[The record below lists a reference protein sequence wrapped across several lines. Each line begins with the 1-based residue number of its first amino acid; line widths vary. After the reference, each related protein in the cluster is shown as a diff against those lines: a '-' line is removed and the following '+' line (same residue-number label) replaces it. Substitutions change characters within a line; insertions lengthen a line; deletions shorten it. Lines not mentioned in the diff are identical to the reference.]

1 MKVMQKKRNRTIGD
15 MVNAKDHGIS
25 EKQVLNQ
32 IPSPGELA
40 KREEKLKV
48 TISLST
54 TTIDFFKKEALKH
67 GTKYQ
72 KLIRA
77 VLDEYVKQHK

>member
-1 MKVMQKKRNRTIGD
+1 MEFMSDEFCTIGD
-15 MVNAKDHGIS
+15 TVKAEENDIGK
-25 EKQVLNQ
+25 KQALSQ
-32 IPSPGELA
+32 LPSLGELA
-40 KREEKLKV
+40 KREQKLKV

-54 TTIDFFKKEALKH
+54 ITIDFFKKEALKH

>member
-1 MKVMQKKRNRTIGD
+1 M
-15 MVNAKDHGIS
+15 NAKENNIS
-25 EKQVLNQ
+25 EKNELTQL
-32 IPSPGELA
+32 PSPGELA
-40 KREEKLKV
+40 KREQKLKV

-54 TTIDFFKKEALKH
+54 ITIEFFKKEALKH

>member
-1 MKVMQKKRNRTIGD
+1 M
-15 MVNAKDHGIS
+15 NAKENDFS
-25 EKQVLNQ
+25 EKRELNQ

-54 TTIDFFKKEALKH
+54 ATIEFFKKEAQKY

>member
-1 MKVMQKKRNRTIGD
+1 M
-15 MVNAKDHGIS
+15 NAKENNIS
-25 EKQVLNQ
+25 EKNELTQL
-32 IPSPGELA
+32 PSPGELA
-40 KREEKLKV
+40 KREQKLKV

-54 TTIDFFKKEALKH
+54 ITIEFFKKEALKH

-77 VLDEYVKQHK
+77 VLDEYVKQHN

>member
-1 MKVMQKKRNRTIGD
+1 M
-15 MVNAKDHGIS
+15 NAEEKDIS
-25 EKQVLNQ
+25 EKQALNQ

-54 TTIDFFKKEALKH
+54 ITIDFFKNEARKH
-67 GTKYQ
+67 GSKYQ